1 MTSNNR
7 QTVTNIVVNKK
18 PQVVFHK
25 RNYLRQALYYIK
37 KFGFEEYRGYKVINQ
52 KNYIKHLLR
61 KINFVLQIN
70 TKDVE
75 FLAYKS
81 LLKNLEKKQYLKA
94 MEDEVVIS

>member
-1 MTSNNR
+1 MT
-7 QTVTNIVVNKK
+7 
-18 PQVVFHK
+18 F
-25 RNYLRQALYYIK
+25 YIK
-37 KFGFEEYRGYKVINQ
+37 KFGFEEHREYKEINQ
-52 KNYIKHLLR
+52 KKYLKHLLR

-81 LLKNLEKKQYLKA
+81 LLKNLKKKQYLKA

>member
-1 MTSNNR
+1 MTSNSR

-25 RNYLRQALYYIK
+25 RNYLRQARYYIK
-37 KFGFEEYRGYKVINQ
+37 KFGFEEYREYKEINQ
-52 KNYIKHLLR
+52 KKYLRHFLR